1 MFGWVRAGGIAATAF
16 MLGASAL
23 VGSPT
28 AAVSVENPR
37 LSQGFH
43 DHEVAETVAI
53 TAAAEQVALPSQVE
67 AGEPDGVAQP
77 TVPEPATPVDAPVA
91 ATPPV
96 SIDPPKPAKKAT
108 LASMVAER
116 KAAEVADRE
125 IECLATAIY
134 YESKSESLAGQLA
147 VGQVI
152 RNRAES
158 GRFPRSLCGVV
169 LQRSQFS
176 FVRGGRLPAVPRASG
191 QWKTA
196 VAVAKIVADDLHED
210 IVPRALF
217 FHARHVSPRWKLKR
231 LQSVG
236 NHVFYR

>member
-1 MFGWVRAGGIAATAF
+1 MFGWVRAGGIAAAAF
-16 MLGASAL
+16 TLGASAL

-28 AAVSVENPR
+28 AAVSVENPQ
-37 LSQGFH
+37 LVAGFH
-43 DHEVAETVAI
+43 DHEVSESASIA
-53 TAAAEQVALPSQVE
+53 AAAEQVALPAQVE
-67 AGEPDGVAQP
+67 AGEPVAA
-77 TVPEPATPVDAPVA
+77 PEAPLPVAPPIAPAPVDVPLAPK
-91 ATPPV
+91 
-96 SIDPPKPAKKAT
+96 PPKAKSAS
-108 LASMVAER
+108 LASMVAEH
-116 KAAEVADRE
+116 KAAEAASRE
-125 IECLATAIY
+125 LECLATAIY

-152 RNRAES
+152 RNRASS

-196 VAVAKIVADDLHED
+196 VGVAKIVADDLHVD
-210 IVPRALF
+210 IVPKALF
-217 FHARHVSPRWKLKR
+217 FHARHVSPGWKLKR

>member
-1 MFGWVRAGGIAATAF
+1 MFEWVRAGGIAAAVFT
-16 MLGASAL
+16 LGASAI

-28 AAVSVENPR
+28 AAVSVDNP
-37 LSQGFH
+37 QFVAGFQ
-43 DHEVAETVAI
+43 DHLAAETAPI
-53 TAAAEQVALPSQVE
+53 AAAAEQVALPTQVE
-67 AGEPDGVAQP
+67 AGEPVAA
-77 TVPEPATPVDAPVA
+77 PEPSLPVEAPTPAETPIKLDAPSA
-91 ATPPV
+91 
-96 SIDPPKPAKKAT
+96 PKPAKANKAT
-108 LASMVAER
+108 LASIVAQHKSAE
-116 KAAEVADRE
+116 AASRE
-125 IECLATAIY
+125 LECLATAIY

-152 RNRAES
+152 RNRASS

-176 FVRGGRLPAVPRASG
+176 FVRGGRLPAVPRGSA

-196 VAVAKIVADDLHED
+196 VAVAKVVADDLAED
-210 IVPRALF
+210 IVPKALF
-217 FHARHVSPRWKLKR
+217 FHARHVSPGWKLKR

>member
-1 MFGWVRAGGIAATAF
+1 MFGWVRAGGVAAAAF
-16 MLGASAL
+16 LLGASAL

-28 AAVSVENPR
+28 AAVSVENPQ
-37 LSQGFH
+37 LVAGFH
-43 DHEVAETVAI
+43 DHETAEMASI
-53 TAAAEQVALPSQVE
+53 AQAAEQAALPVQAEV
-67 AGEPDGVAQP
+67 GE
-77 TVPEPATPVDAPVA
+77 PVA
-91 ATPPV
+91 APEPPAPAAPVQPPV
-96 SIDPPKPAKKAT
+96 EAAPPAAPKPVKAT
-108 LASMVAER
+108 LAAMVAQH
-116 KAAEVADRE
+116 KAAEAASRE

-152 RNRAES
+152 RNRASS

-191 QWKTA
+191 QWRTA
-196 VAVAKIVADDLHED
+196 VAVAKIVADDLHAD
-210 IVPRALF
+210 IVPKALF
-217 FHARHVSPRWKLKR
+217 FHARHVSPGWKLKR

>member
-1 MFGWVRAGGIAATAF
+1 MFAFVRAGGIAAAVF
-16 MLGASAL
+16 ALGASAI

-28 AAVSVENPR
+28 VAVSVPNP
-37 LSQGFH
+37 QMTAGFQ
-43 DHEVAETVAI
+43 DHLAADVAPVTAVAEQNALPVQIENAPAQAGEAE
-53 TAAAEQVALPSQVE
+53 AAAAP
-67 AGEPDGVAQP
+67 
-77 TVPEPATPVDAPVA
+77 APVA
-91 ATPPV
+91 A
-96 SIDPPKPAKKAT
+96 
-108 LASMVAER
+108 VAEPETVATVR
-116 KAAEVADRE
+116 NADLDELPGLVAEHRGTAAGSRE
-125 IECLATAIY
+125 LECLATAIY

-176 FVRGGRLPAVPRASG
+176 FVRGGQLPSVPKGSQ

-196 VAVAKIVADDLHED
+196 VAVAKIVADDMVED
-210 IVPRALF
+210 VVPRALF
-217 FHARHVSPRWKLKR
+217 FHARHVSPGWKLKR
-231 LQSVG
+231 ISSVG